1 MTSIIRVAALGLL
14 LAGSAFAG
22 EGSATLNDGHT
33 AAPMPAPWTGP
44 AQMTTQMGS
53 YVFNP
58 GLQGQS

>member
-1 MTSIIRVAALGLL
+1 MTKIIRAATLGLL

-33 AAPMPAPWTGP
+33 PAPMPPHWTGAP
-44 AQMTTQMGS
+44 QMTTQMGS
-53 YVFNP
+53 YMFNT